1 MTRAKSGITQN
12 LDSKQGEALCVDV
25 FRGVNYRA
33 DIFSVLLEYFV
44 TSQ

>member
-12 LDSKQGEALCVDV
+12 LDSKQGEALYVDV

-33 DIFSVLLEYFV
+33 DIFYVFIRYFV